1 MLSLFTTGVFATN
14 GKFTVGVTEFN
25 SNLVKDMDI
34 GVIGTGGKFTAGMN
48 DTAGVVDTSGAPC
61 RMNIFADF

>member
-1 MLSLFTTGVFATN
+1 
-14 GKFTVGVTEFN
+14 
-25 SNLVKDMDI
+25 MDI

-48 DTAGVVDTSGAPC
+48 DTAGVVDTSDAPC